1 MSLSSIPAV
10 ASTSLAVNQA
20 RLDASAHRVASMS
33 TLRSAADA
41 PASSGSPPSD
51 AGGAPPDRSSQLLEA
66 DRQAQQITRELINQ
80 RVELYHFKANVGVVQ
95 TSSQAMG
102 TLLDLAG

>member
-10 ASTSLAVNQA
+10 ASTGLAVNQA
-20 RLDASAHRVASMS
+20 RLDASAQRVANMA
-33 TLRSAADA
+33 TLRASPDPAPSPP
-41 PASSGSPPSD
+41 PASTAPDPER
-51 AGGAPPDRSSQLLEA
+51 AGRLRQA
-66 DRQAQQITRELINQ
+66 DRETQQITHELISQ

-95 TSSQAMG
+95 TASQAMG